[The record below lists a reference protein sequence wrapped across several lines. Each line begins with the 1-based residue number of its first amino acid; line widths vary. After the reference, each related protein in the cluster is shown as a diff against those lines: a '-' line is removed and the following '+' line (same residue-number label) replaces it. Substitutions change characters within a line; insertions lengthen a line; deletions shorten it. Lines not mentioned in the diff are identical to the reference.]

1 MIFSYCNTVVRVL
14 KMAEGYFKT
23 LPENWGEDREK
34 KKDRNNNNNKKKTSL
49 KLFYWKFQWVISAEL

>member
-23 LPENWGEDREK
+23 LPENWGEDRK
-34 KKDRNNNNNKKKTSL
+34 KKDQTTTTTTKNQPKTILLEIPVGDQS
-49 KLFYWKFQWVISAEL
+49 